1 MVLFQENNKLTDICN
16 DFKTK
21 TNMNTNYIEYISAL
35 IYLKYHEDYS
45 NQTFRKIYEDRDN
58 YYISD
63 KIDKAIS
70 DMREDIGDEKIF
82 SDVQFSNIVF
92 YRKLGE
98 KNILSKTIE
107 KINEMC
113 NSFPKKYI
121 AEQYELV
128 LKQIAMIGDM
138 KNSNELFYTPME
150 ITNAIKLND
159 KKIKIFGQEE
169 NIEYYNILK
178 TRILLNDIEDEE
190 IEYQNNEKNKK
201 IKFDYI
207 LSNPPYSKKDWKEV
221 IKYRPIFEECS
232 RGLCICN
239 IYVRQFKR

>member
-58 YYISD
+58 YYISE

-128 LKQIAMIGDM
+128 LKQDR
-138 KNSNELFYTPME
+138 KS
-150 ITNAIKLND
+150 
-159 KKIKIFGQEE
+159 
-169 NIEYYNILK
+169 
-178 TRILLNDIEDEE
+178 
-190 IEYQNNEKNKK
+190 
-201 IKFDYI
+201 
-207 LSNPPYSKKDWKEV
+207 V
-221 IKYRPIFEECS
+221 
-232 RGLCICN
+232 
-239 IYVRQFKR
+239 V